1 MPLRECQR
9 RVDSREFALWM
20 AFYRMEAE
28 LSDPDRDPDDDQ
40 MAAKMEAFR
49 SMANARATR

>member
-9 RVDSREFALWM
+9 RISSREYALWM
-20 AFYRMEAE
+20 AFYRLEAE
-28 LSDPDRDPDDDQ
+28 ANDPDREPDDDQ

-49 SMANARATR
+49 AVANARATR